1 MDEHPTDEQ
10 KLRVALSEAY
20 QASGLTLQDLID
32 RSGLQLTIVSLS
44 RKLRGNQVLRL
55 DEAQKLAAA
64 LGLSLSLSASSDA
77 TAALEAGGGEAVNSG
92 GAL

>member
-10 KLRVALSEAY
+10 QLRVALSEAY

-64 LGLSLSLSASSDA
+64 MGLSLSLSASSDA
-77 TAALEAGGGEAVNSG
+77 APVVEAGGGEA
-92 GAL
+92 A